1 MKIISLARGQGKT
14 IRLLYASEFN
24 NIPILCSSLH
34 KKQLLIAKA
43 NEYGLEIPEPITV
56 NDVVSN
62 NLRGDKS
69 VENGVLVDEAP
80 NVFQTLLTSLGIR
93 GGIKAMTLTEE

>member
-1 MKIISLARGQGKT
+1 MKIINLARGQGKT

-34 KKQLLIAKA
+34 QKQLLIAKA
-43 NEYGLEIPEPITV
+43 SEYGLEIPEPITV

>member
-1 MKIISLARGQGKT
+1 MKIINLARGQGKT

-24 NIPILCSSLH
+24 NIPILCNSLH
-34 KKQLLIAKA
+34 QKQLLIAKA
-43 NEYGLEIPEPITV
+43 SEYGLKIPEPITV
-56 NDVVSN
+56 NDVISN

-80 NVFQTLLTSLGIR
+80 SVFQTLLTSLGVI
-93 GGIKAMTLTEE
+93 GGIKAITLTEE